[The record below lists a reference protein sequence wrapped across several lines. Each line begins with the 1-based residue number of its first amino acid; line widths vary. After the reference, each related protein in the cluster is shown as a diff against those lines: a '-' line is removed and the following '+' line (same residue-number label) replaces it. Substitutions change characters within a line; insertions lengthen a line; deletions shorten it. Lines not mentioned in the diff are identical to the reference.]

1 MPAHASIRVK
11 KRISATDFRNQLK
24 GCLKAAKDGNVVLIE
39 NRRQDAKYVVDG
51 EWLEELVRT
60 RDSMLATLEILA
72 DRELTDRLLKAAE
85 TIKADLRE
93 GRLKTMA
100 EVFGE

>member
-1 MPAHASIRVK
+1 MPAAASLRVK
-11 KRISATDFRNQLK
+11 KRVSATDFRDQLK
-24 GCLKAAKDGNVVLIE
+24 ACLKAAKDGNVVLIE
-39 NRRQDAKYVVDG
+39 NRRQDAKYVVDS

-72 DRELTDRLLKAAE
+72 DRELTDRLLKTAE
-85 TIKADLRE
+85 TVQSDLRK